1 MILYFKTISNNYE
14 KYQEY
19 SQKSLGL
26 KQQHEG
32 CHHSANRETN
42 YESCP
47 LTSTYILCH
56 VCAQTHAYTH
66 TYTQMQ

>member
-1 MILYFKTISNNYE
+1 MILCFKTISNNYE

-56 VCAQTHAYTH
+56 VCAQTH